1 MPPGTFSDTH
11 IARLRRVHGRVL
23 PAAGL
28 MTASLLYSTRFA
40 NEWYAASAIT
50 LTLAL
55 FAGTVA
61 LMLWPHRTLYTL
73 RITVFALLL
82 GLNAGVFGSY
92 MEAIHGGLPSHL
104 QLSGSLYG
112 VSIVILVVHT
122 LFTPLG
128 ARFVGLAVW
137 IGTTFVALAGLALYW
152 NAGGAMEEA
161 LLETMRFVIS
171 GGVTLGFMEIFSQL
185 SMAQLRA
192 EVQNSLLEYRANTD
206 VLTEMPNRRAFQAQ
220 SQKEFDVER
229 RQDSPMSLITID
241 IDCFKAINDLYGHD
255 AGDRV
260 LQQVARVIRSMSAPP
275 HYPMRWGGDE
285 FAVLL
290 PGCDLDRAR
299 QVAERLRGG
308 IEALRDQTNG
318 STVSIGIALYRA
330 GDNPDT
336 LFKRADQGLYRAKE
350 LGRNRVEASPLNA
363 YPALPLDDGAAI
375 RQLASNPRA

>member
-152 NAGGAMEEA
+152 TPAARWKRPSWRRWLCDLGRCDAGIHGDLFAAIDGPAPRRGA
-161 LLETMRFVIS
+161 
-171 GGVTLGFMEIFSQL
+171 
-185 SMAQLRA
+185 
-192 EVQNSLLEYRANTD
+192 NSLLEYRANTD
-206 VLTEMPNRRAFQAQ
+206 VLPNAQPRRVSGA
-220 SQKEFDVER
+220 KPEGIRLER

-260 LQQVARVIRSMSAPP
+260 LQQVARVIR
-275 HYPMRWGGDE
+275 
-285 FAVLL
+285 
-290 PGCDLDRAR
+290 
-299 QVAERLRGG
+299 
-308 IEALRDQTNG
+308 
-318 STVSIGIALYRA
+318 
-330 GDNPDT
+330 
-336 LFKRADQGLYRAKE
+336 
-350 LGRNRVEASPLNA
+350 
-363 YPALPLDDGAAI
+363 
-375 RQLASNPRA
+375 